1 MKMVEA
7 ARRMNRTLLEMHIGM
22 AFWGLVC
29 QIAGA
34 LVMALCGYGVFQGRY
49 ALSLWFGVAF
59 AFAGSIHMCRTL
71 DRALLS
77 GGNAGGIVTR
87 GYLFRY
93 FLLAAVLV
101 IVTLTDTMDPLVFFL
116 GYMGLKVTAYLQPIT
131 HKLCNRLF
139 REEDPI
145 PLSEEE
151 LAAQEGE
158 RKCKIYKERE
168 VRVWDMEFCCL
179 AGQRSISISM
189 GCFSIPFSGIPFGSP
204 HRTYAS

>member
-77 GGNAGGIVTR
+77 GGNAGGIVPR
-87 GYLFRY
+87 AR
-93 FLLAAVLV
+93 FLRTLDRWLSAVWGMAPSPGPRAEAA
-101 IVTLTDTMDPLVFFL
+101 DH
-116 GYMGLKVTAYLQPIT
+116 G
-131 HKLCNRLF
+131 
-139 REEDPI
+139 
-145 PLSEEE
+145 
-151 LAAQEGE
+151 
-158 RKCKIYKERE
+158 
-168 VRVWDMEFCCL
+168 
-179 AGQRSISISM
+179 
-189 GCFSIPFSGIPFGSP
+189 
-204 HRTYAS
+204 

>member
-22 AFWGLVC
+22 VFFGLVC
-29 QIAGA
+29 QAVGA
-34 LVMALCGYGVFQGRY
+34 LIVSDQREY

-59 AFAGSIHMCRTL
+59 AVAGSIHMCRTL
-71 DRALLS
+71 DRALLCGS
-77 GGNAGGIVTR
+77 DASGIVTR

-101 IVTLTDTMDPLVFFL
+101 IVTLTDTMDSLVFFL

-158 RKCKIYKERE
+158 IP
-168 VRVWDMEFCCL
+168 
-179 AGQRSISISM
+179 AGQ
-189 GCFSIPFSGIPFGSP
+189 
-204 HRTYAS
+204 